1 MIIESRTPRYLK
13 DCKTASE
20 LNNLGDF
27 LEFGFMQRTK
37 WQSQEYNSSIKVLIE
52 FKNLLPKNF
61 FAAFFAAFWFC
72 YEFYFNSS
80 PTQIFK
86 IDSDFVFCKIAISCC
101 GN

>member
-37 WQSQEYNSSIKVLIE
+37 
-52 FKNLLPKNF
+52 
-61 FAAFFAAFWFC
+61 
-72 YEFYFNSS
+72 
-80 PTQIFK
+80 
-86 IDSDFVFCKIAISCC
+86 
-101 GN
+101 